1 MSEQNRQCS
10 DTGCDK
16 TSCESCDHANTAINF
31 SAPLHEMSTV
41 KKVIGIVSGKG
52 GVGKSIVTSLLT
64 AAMQKAGKKTAVL
77 DADIT
82 GPSIPK
88 AFGLHGKANATEI
101 GLLPMQ
107 TTSGIEIISTNLLL
121 NNETDP
127 VVWRGPIIAGT
138 VKQFWSDVIWT
149 DIEYMFIDMPPGTG
163 DVPLTVFQSLPVDAI
178 IIVTSPQELVSM
190 IVGKAVKM
198 AAMMQIP
205 ILGLIE
211 NYSYFQCPDNGKKY
225 HIFGPSHLQAAADAY
240 GLKILAELPIDP
252 DLAAACDSGN
262 IENYQTNILDNVIN
276 ILKNTK

>member
-52 GVGKSIVTSLLT
+52 GVGKSIVTSLLA

-178 IIVTSPQELVSM
+178 IIVTSPQE
-190 IVGKAVKM
+190 
-198 AAMMQIP
+198 
-205 ILGLIE
+205 
-211 NYSYFQCPDNGKKY
+211 
-225 HIFGPSHLQAAADAY
+225 
-240 GLKILAELPIDP
+240 
-252 DLAAACDSGN
+252 
-262 IENYQTNILDNVIN
+262 
-276 ILKNTK
+276 

>member
-1 MSEQNRQCS
+1 M
-10 DTGCDK
+10 
-16 TSCESCDHANTAINF
+16 
-31 SAPLHEMSTV
+31 L
-41 KKVIGIVSGKG
+41 
-52 GVGKSIVTSLLT
+52 
-64 AAMQKAGKKTAVL
+64 QKL
-77 DADIT
+77 
-82 GPSIPK
+82 
-88 AFGLHGKANATEI
+88 I

-225 HIFGPSHLQAAADAY
+225 HIFGPSHLQAASDAY

>member
-52 GVGKSIVTSLLT
+52 GVGKSIVTSLLA

-101 GLLPMQ
+101 GLL
-107 TTSGIEIISTNLLL
+107 
-121 NNETDP
+121 
-127 VVWRGPIIAGT
+127 
-138 VKQFWSDVIWT
+138 
-149 DIEYMFIDMPPGTG
+149 
-163 DVPLTVFQSLPVDAI
+163 
-178 IIVTSPQELVSM
+178 
-190 IVGKAVKM
+190 
-198 AAMMQIP
+198 
-205 ILGLIE
+205 
-211 NYSYFQCPDNGKKY
+211 
-225 HIFGPSHLQAAADAY
+225 
-240 GLKILAELPIDP
+240 
-252 DLAAACDSGN
+252 
-262 IENYQTNILDNVIN
+262 
-276 ILKNTK
+276 

>member
-52 GVGKSIVTSLLT
+52 GVGKSIVTSLL
-64 AAMQKAGKKTAVL
+64 AVAMQKEGKKTAVL

-127 VVWRGPIIAGT
+127 VVWQR
-138 VKQFWSDVIWT
+138 
-149 DIEYMFIDMPPGTG
+149 
-163 DVPLTVFQSLPVDAI
+163 
-178 IIVTSPQELVSM
+178 
-190 IVGKAVKM
+190 
-198 AAMMQIP
+198 
-205 ILGLIE
+205 
-211 NYSYFQCPDNGKKY
+211 PDY
-225 HIFGPSHLQAAADAY
+225 CQY
-240 GLKILAELPIDP
+240 
-252 DLAAACDSGN
+252 C
-262 IENYQTNILDNVIN
+262 
-276 ILKNTK
+276 